1 MGVKPTNGCVCLTCY
16 IDKREKFDIVTLWNV
31 YIPIVGSM
39 LSVDSPLK
47 TDKRVL
53 FPDLDRPMHTTLK
66 LGFSTGGPCP
76 HILLKN

>member
-16 IDKREKFDIVTLWNV
+16 IDKREKFDILV

>member
-1 MGVKPTNGCVCLTCY
+1 MGVKPTNGGVCLTCY
-16 IDKREKFDIVTLWNV
+16 IDKRENLTYLWNV